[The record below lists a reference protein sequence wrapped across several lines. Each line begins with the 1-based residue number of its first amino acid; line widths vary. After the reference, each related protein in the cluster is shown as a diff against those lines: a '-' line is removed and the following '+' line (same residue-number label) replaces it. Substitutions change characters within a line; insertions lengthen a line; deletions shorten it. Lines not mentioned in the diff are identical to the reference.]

1 MTSKSEATHKAV
13 QTTLDNVTS
22 NPETGVSGLVFAA
35 TNKDGEILTANAS
48 GNRGLD
54 TKEPM
59 TLETTFWIASCT
71 KMIAA
76 IAVMQLVE
84 QGKLDLDDHK
94 QLYKLCPELEKV
106 QVLNDEGKLEDKEA
120 EITLRMLLS
129 HVSFIHST
137 SPVPLLIR
145 AIDCRFRIR
154 IFQHQVERLWPS
166 CGLRRLQRRPD
177 RGPKDASCQPAR
189 Q

>member
-1 MTSKSEATHKAV
+1 MANRRDSGHSKVSYKSDATHKAV
-13 QTTLDNVTS
+13 QATLDGVTS
-22 NPETGVSGLVFAA
+22 NPETGVAGLVFAA
-35 TNKDGEILTANAS
+35 INKDGDILTANAS

-71 KMIAA
+71 KMIAT

-106 QVLNDEGKLEDKEA
+106 KVLTDDGKLEDKEA

-129 HVSFIHST
+129 HVSLMFVHN
-137 SPVPLLIR
+137 LI
-145 AIDCRFRIR
+145 IM
-154 IFQHQVERLWPS
+154 L
-166 CGLRRLQRRPD
+166 
-177 RGPKDASCQPAR
+177 
-189 Q
+189 

>member
-1 MTSKSEATHKAV
+1 MTSESEATHKAV
-13 QTTLDNVTS
+13 QATLDGVTS
-22 NPETGVSGLVFAA
+22 NPETGVAGLVFAA
-35 TNKDGEILTANAS
+35 INKDGKVLTANAS

-106 QVLNDEGKLEDKEA
+106 QVLTDDGKLVDKEK

-129 HVSFIHST
+129 HVSCATYLTIHSLADPAT
-137 SPVPLLIR
+137 DR
-145 AIDCRFRIR
+145 RFRIR
-154 IFQHQVERLWPS
+154 ILQHKAQRLWAPYRF
-166 CGLRRLQRRPD
+166 RRLQWRPE
-177 RGPKDASCQPAR
+177 RSS
-189 Q
+189 

>member
-1 MTSKSEATHKAV
+1 MSSESEATHKAV
-13 QTTLDNVTS
+13 QATLDGVTS
-22 NPETGVSGLVFAA
+22 NPETGVAGLVFAA
-35 TNKDGEILTANAS
+35 INKDGKVLTANAS
-48 GNRGLD
+48 GNRGLE

-106 QVLNDEGKLEDKEA
+106 QVLTDEGKLVDKEK

-129 HVSFIHST
+129 HVSVIYT
-137 SPVPLLIR
+137 QLLK
-145 AIDCRFRIR
+145 F
-154 IFQHQVERLWPS
+154 PY
-166 CGLRRLQRRPD
+166 
-177 RGPKDASCQPAR
+177 
-189 Q
+189 

>member
-1 MTSKSEATHKAV
+1 MANRRDSGLAKVTSKSEATYKAV
-13 QTTLDNVTS
+13 QATLDGVTS
-22 NPETGVSGLVFAA
+22 NPETGVAGLVFAA
-35 TNKDGEILTANAS
+35 INKDGDILTANAS

-71 KMIAA
+71 KMIAT

-106 QVLNDEGKLEDKEA
+106 QVLTDDGKLVDKEA

-129 HVSFIHST
+129 HVSLLPAKVRQLLFLT
-137 SPVPLLIR
+137 S
-145 AIDCRFRIR
+145 ATDCRLWIR
-154 IFQHQVERLWPS
+154 VLQHQ
-166 CGLRRLQRRPD
+166 
-177 RGPKDASCQPAR
+177 A
-189 Q
+189 